1 MRTMKHLHRS
11 AAHQAVKGF
20 SLVELM
26 ISLVIGLVIMVAT
39 ISAYV
44 SASGASKVSD
54 AQSRM
59 NEDAQAALTILAQQI
74 RMAGTNPVQAGR
86 TKDAFPTNP
95 VYIATYVGGSVTVK
109 PTSFTLNPVSPGVT
123 NYAIRGCDGTF
134 GGITTAANID
144 ALTCTGGTS
153 TLPDS
158 LAVSYEADKYNTVPT
173 SAGLPTDCIGSSVPS
188 ITATFTVGTATTA
201 NYSIA
206 DNRFYVT
213 NSSGVASLF
222 CKGNGG
228 GLTQPLVENI
238 EDMQFEYGVV
248 SSTNN
253 NSTATIAGYLTADKV
268 VTDTTLVT
276 NVNDIAKQWG
286 RVLSVRICVVA
297 RSADP
302 VLTDTASSKYFNCEG
317 SIVDPTFGPDLY
329 LRRAYSTTVVIRNR
343 RF

>member
-11 AAHQAVKGF
+11 TVYHAAKGF

-39 ISAYV
+39 MTAYV
-44 SASGASKVSD
+44 SASGASKISD

-59 NEDAQAALTILAQQI
+59 NEDAQAALTVLAQQI
-74 RMAGTNPVQAGR
+74 RMAGTNPVQVGR
-86 TKDAFPTNP
+86 TKDTFPTNP

-109 PTSFTLNPVSPGVT
+109 PTSFTLSPVSPGAT

-134 GGITTAANID
+134 GSITTAANID

-158 LAVSYEADKYNTVPT
+158 IAVSYEADRYDTVPT
-173 SAGLPTDCIGSSVPS
+173 SGGLPTDCVGSSVPS

-201 NYSIA
+201 NYAVA
-206 DNRFYVT
+206 DNRYYIA
-213 NSSGVASLF
+213 NSSGITSLF
-222 CKGNGG
+222 CKGNG

-238 EDMQFEYGVV
+238 EDMQFEYGAA
-248 SSTNN
+248 SAADTST
-253 NSTATIAGYLTADKV
+253 TATIAGYLTADQV
-268 VTDTTLVT
+268 VTESTMAALG
-276 NVNDIAKQWG
+276 NIPKQWG
-286 RVLSVRICVVA
+286 KVLAVRICVVA
-297 RSADP
+297 RSASP
-302 VLTDTASSKYFNCEG
+302 VLTDTASSTYIKCDG
-317 SIVDPTFGPDLY
+317 STGPTVPDLY
-329 LRRAYSTTVVIRNR
+329 LRHAYSTTVVLRNR